1 MQATQ
6 DISIRYIKPED
17 YLEVLK
23 LAKEP
28 VKAVLPDKPFE
39 EEKIEAL
46 FNTALINELF
56 AGIVLVIDA
65 EIKGFILGHVTEHY
79 FHSTKLAYCMAI
91 FVKEESRKYGLEM
104 LKAFESWGKYMKA
117 DTLCISTFHNLSPEY
132 LNKVYKKLGYTEKEI
147 VHWKEI

>member
-1 MQATQ
+1 MRVTQ
-6 DISIRYIKPED
+6 DISIRYIRLED
-17 YLEVLK
+17 YPEVLE
-23 LAKEP
+23 LAKYP
-28 VKAVLPDKPFE
+28 VKVVLPDKSFE

-46 FNTALINELF
+46 FQTALNNELF

-91 FVKEESRKYGLEM
+91 FVKEDSRKYGLEM

-117 DTLCISTFHNLSPEY
+117 DTLCISTFHNLSPRY
-132 LNKVYKKLGYTEKEI
+132 LNKLYKKLGYTEKEI

>member
-1 MQATQ
+1 MRVTQ
-6 DISIRYIKPED
+6 DISIRYIRLED
-17 YLEVLK
+17 YPEVLE
-23 LAKEP
+23 LAKYP

-46 FNTALINELF
+46 FQTALNNELF

-91 FVKEESRKYGLEM
+91 FVKEDSRKYGLEM

-117 DTLCISTFHNLSPEY
+117 DTLCISTFHNLSPRY
-132 LNKVYKKLGYTEKEI
+132 LNKLYKKLGYTEKEI

>member
-1 MQATQ
+1 MRVTQ
-6 DISIRYIKPED
+6 DISIRYIRLED
-17 YLEVLK
+17 YPEVLE
-23 LAKEP
+23 LAKYP
-28 VKAVLPDKPFE
+28 VKVVLPDKSFE

-46 FNTALINELF
+46 FQTALNNELF
-56 AGIVLVIDA
+56 AGIVLVSDA

-91 FVKEESRKYGLEM
+91 FVKEDSRKYGLEM

-117 DTLCISTFHNLSPEY
+117 DTLCISTFHNLSPRY
-132 LNKVYKKLGYTEKEI
+132 LNKLYKKLGYTEKEI